1 MPPTTGWYS
10 SSAGPGHPRT
20 GSGTSTRSTWTRPT
34 ACCRCGE
41 RRFCTW
47 PSSPRPST
55 PLRGKPTRLTPGL
68 PLLKEVAVAG
78 DFEGVLSFGVGLARP
93 AGLRV
98 QTLTAPARVVI
109 DFWYHPSRQPLWPVT
124 TVDQA
129 WQLQRAV
136 DAGHQPWLC
145 RAEST
150 VTAYAEAKLRW
161 HQPVVRVLSP
171 TVYQVSDP
179 ATHATA
185 VVTVYQP
192 ARTGGPC
199 GIWVIAAV
207 AR

>member
-1 MPPTTGWYS
+1 MD
-10 SSAGPGHPRT
+10 
-20 GSGTSTRSTWTRPT
+20 
-34 ACCRCGE
+34 
-41 RRFCTW
+41 
-47 PSSPRPST
+47 PSDRVL
-55 PLRGKPTRLTPGL
+55 PLRGTAFLHVALEPATLDTTAREADPADARRYAGPTRVTPGL